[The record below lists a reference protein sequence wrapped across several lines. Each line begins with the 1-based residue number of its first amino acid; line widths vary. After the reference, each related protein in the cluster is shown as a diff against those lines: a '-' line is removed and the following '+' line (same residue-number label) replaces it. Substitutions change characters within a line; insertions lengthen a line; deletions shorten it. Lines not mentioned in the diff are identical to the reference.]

1 LYALKV
7 TAESFCTIFIMVKKP
22 LTNKLFTFLL
32 LVISTSVC
40 AQENIST
47 ASAASK
53 SIEMVKL
60 NQEPEIDG
68 ILDDEVWQQAR
79 VITDFYQ
86 TTPIEFAMPSQDT
99 EVRIFYTEDAIYVG
113 AKMFEDDPE
122 LITAQ
127 SLQQY
132 GGVTQ
137 EDVFILLLDPF
148 LNRRSGYRFAISPNG
163 IWWDA
168 IYSSPT
174 ETDANWLGI
183 WQGESAIGEDGW
195 TTEIRIPFQ
204 TLSFDPDN
212 SDWGINFQRI
222 IRRSDERIS
231 WLSRDRQQNPGTSGV
246 ATGIS
251 GIQQGKG
258 LDIVPGLTL
267 RRDKVFGA
275 QPGAGVENSFE
286 PTLDLFY
293 KITPSLN
300 AAVTLNTD
308 FSAAEVDNRQVN
320 LTRFSLFF
328 PERRDFFLRDSD
340 IFEFGQIGTYDF
352 TANWGTGFSAIPGAA
367 QQNARP
373 FFSRR
378 IGLSAN
384 GAPVDLNVGGKIS
397 GRVGNFNVGSLII
410 SQDEDVASGVD
421 ATDIFVGRAVMNVL
435 SESQLGVMMTD
446 GDPQSNLDNTLYG
459 ADFRYRNSRLP
470 NNKTVE
476 VNAWVQ
482 QTDTEG
488 KQGDDMAYSLA
499 LSSPNRNGLRGTAI
513 YTRVEQNFD
522 PAVGYVNRS
531 GVEEYAME
539 GGYSYLMPPSSYFA
553 SYNVTVDGY
562 RAELLS
568 SGELSSQDVGIRLS
582 LYNRTRDRFFARLV
596 QAKEVLLNDFSIFR
610 ASDGSRSVVIPSG
623 SYTFNEARIFLNT
636 GTHRKLSA
644 NLSVWTGEFYDG
656 EHLEFRSAF
665 TWRPSNQLEFGL
677 THNENSIKLPAGD
690 FKVRQIN
697 LQANFALNTRWSWN
711 NLLQYDNVSEAAGFN
726 SRLLYIPEAGQQAIL
741 VFNYGAEDRNK
752 DNNFIS
758 TASDLSL
765 RATYTFRY

>member
-1 LYALKV
+1 MTEKPV
-7 TAESFCTIFIMVKKP
+7 TC
-22 LTNKLFTFLL
+22 KLFAFLL
-32 LVISTSVC
+32 LVISASVY

-47 ASAASK
+47 VGAAPK
-53 SIEMVKL
+53 TIEMIRL
-60 NQEPEIDG
+60 NQVPEIDG
-68 ILDDEVWQQAR
+68 ILDDEVWQRAR

-86 TTPIEFAMPSQDT
+86 TTPTEFAAPSQAT

-113 AKMFEDDPE
+113 AKIFEDDPE

-137 EDVFILLLDPF
+137 EDVFIVLLDPF

-183 WQGESAIGEDGW
+183 WQGESVIGEDGW
-195 TTEIRIPFQ
+195 TTEMRIPFQ
-204 TLSFDPDN
+204 TLSFDPGN

-231 WLSRDRQQNPGTSGV
+231 WVSRDRQHNPGTSGV

-251 GIQQGKG
+251 GIQQGRG

-275 QPGAGVENSFE
+275 GANAGVENSFE

-293 KITPSLN
+293 KVTPSLN
-300 AAVTLNTD
+300 ASLTLNTD

-340 IFEFGQIGTYDF
+340 IFEFGQIGTYGFD
-352 TANWGTGFSAIPGAA
+352 ANWGTGFSAIPNAA

-410 SQDEDVASGVD
+410 SQDEDMTTGVD

-435 SESQLGVMMTD
+435 SESQFGVMMTD

-470 NNKTVE
+470 NNKTLE
-476 VNAWVQ
+476 VTAWAQ

-499 LSSPNRNGLRGTAI
+499 ISAPNRNGLRGTAI
-513 YTRVEQNFD
+513 YTKVEQNFD
-522 PAVGYVNRS
+522 PAVGYVNRT

-539 GGYSYLMPPSSYFA
+539 GGYSYLLPVSNYFS

-568 SGELSSQDVGIRLS
+568 SGELSSEDVGLRLS
-582 LYNRTRDRFFARLV
+582 LYNRTRDRFFVRLV
-596 QAKEVLLNDFSIFR
+596 QAKEVLINDFSIYR

-644 NLSVWTGEFYDG
+644 NLSVWAGEFYDG
-656 EHLEFRSAF
+656 DHIEFRSAF

-726 SRLLYIPEAGQQAIL
+726 SRLVYIPEAGQQAIL
-741 VFNYGAEDRNK
+741 VFNYGAQDTNK
-752 DNNFIS
+752 DNNFTS

-765 RATYTFRY
+765 RATYTFRF

>member
-1 LYALKV
+1 MNY
-7 TAESFCTIFIMVKKP
+7 
-22 LTNKLFTFLL
+22 KLFSCLFFLL
-32 LVISTSVC
+32 PMSVW
-40 AQENIST
+40 AQNNSST
-47 ASAASK
+47 AALSSK
-53 SIEMVKL
+53 TIEMLKFD
-60 NQEPEIDG
+60 NEPVIDG
-68 ILDDEVWQQAR
+68 ILDDAVWQQAKL
-79 VITDFYQ
+79 VTDFYQ
-86 TTPIEFAMPSQDT
+86 TTPTEFDTPSQRT

-122 LITAQ
+122 KITAQ

-148 LNRRSGYRFAISPNG
+148 LNRRSGYRFVISPNG
-163 IWWDA
+163 VWWDA

-174 ETDANWLGI
+174 DTDANWLGI
-183 WQGESAIGEDGW
+183 WQGESNIGDDGW
-195 TTEIRIPFQ
+195 TTEMRIPFQ

-212 SDWGINFQRI
+212 SDWGINFQRV
-222 IRRSDERIS
+222 IRRNDERIS
-231 WLSRDRQQNPGTSGV
+231 WMSRDRQHNPGTSGV

-267 RRDKVFGA
+267 RRDKVYGA
-275 QPGAGVENSFE
+275 TAGTGVENSVE

-300 AAVTLNTD
+300 ASLTLNTD

-340 IFEFGQIGTYDF
+340 IFEFGQIGNYGF
-352 TANWGTGFSAIPGAA
+352 ENNWGTGFSAIPNAA

-373 FFSRR
+373 FFSRT

-384 GAPVDLNVGGKIS
+384 GAPVDLNVGGKLS
-397 GRVGNFNVGSLII
+397 GRVGNFNVGSLLI
-410 SQDEDVASGVD
+410 SQDEDISTGVD

-435 SESQLGVMMTD
+435 AESQVGVMMTD
-446 GDPQSNLDNTLYG
+446 GDPQSNLDSSLYG

-476 VNAWVQ
+476 VTAWVQ
-482 QTDTEG
+482 KTDTEG
-488 KQGDDMAYSLA
+488 KTGDDMAYSLA
-499 LSSPNRNGLRGTAI
+499 VGTPNRNGWRGTGI

-522 PAVGYVNRS
+522 PAVGFVNRT
-531 GVEEYAME
+531 GIQDYALE
-539 GGYSYLMPPSSYFA
+539 GGYSFLLPSSSYFA
-553 SYNVTVDGY
+553 SYNLTVDGY

-568 SGELSSQDVGIRLS
+568 SGELSSQDIGLRLS
-582 LYNRTRDRFFARLV
+582 LFNRSRDRFFARLV
-596 QAKEVLLNDFSIFR
+596 QAKEVLINDFSIFR
-610 ASDGSRSVVIPSG
+610 ASDGSRSVVIPRG
-623 SYTFNEARIFLNT
+623 NYTFNEARVFLNT

-644 NLSVWTGEFYDG
+644 NLSVWAGEFYDG
-656 EHLEFRSAF
+656 DHVEFRSAL
-665 TWRPSNQLEFGL
+665 TWRPSNHLEFGL
-677 THNENSIKLPAGD
+677 THNENSIKLPGGD

-697 LQANFALNTRWSWN
+697 LEANFSLNTRWSWN
-711 NLLQYDNVSEAAGFN
+711 NLVQYDNVSELMGLN
-726 SRLLYIPEAGQQAIL
+726 SRLVYIPEAGQQAIL
-741 VFNYGAEDRNK
+741 VFNYGAQDRDKN
-752 DNNFIS
+752 NNFTS
-758 TASDLSL
+758 TNTDLSL
-765 RATYTFRY
+765 RVTYTFRY

>member
-1 LYALKV
+1 M
-7 TAESFCTIFIMVKKP
+7 TIKQMTF
-22 LTNKLFTFLL
+22 KLFPLL
-32 LVISTSVC
+32 LLLLSGGLS

-47 ASAASK
+47 AGMGSK
-53 SIEMVKL
+53 SIEMVRL
-60 NQEPEIDG
+60 AQEPEIDG
-68 ILDDEVWQQAR
+68 VLDDEVWKQAR
-79 VITDFYQ
+79 VVTDFYQ
-86 TTPIEFAMPSQDT
+86 TTPSEFALPSQPT

-113 AKMFEDDPE
+113 AKMFEDDPD

-127 SLQQY
+127 SYRQY

-148 LNRRSGYRFAISPNG
+148 LNRRSGYRFAISPLG

-174 ETDANWLGI
+174 ETDSNWLGI
-183 WQGESAIGEDGW
+183 WQGESQIVEDGW
-195 TTEIRIPFQ
+195 TTEMRIPFQ
-204 TLSFDPDN
+204 TLSFDPEN

-222 IRRSDERIS
+222 IRRNDERIS
-231 WLSRDRQQNPGTSGV
+231 WLSRDRQHNPATSGV
-246 ATGIS
+246 ASGINE
-251 GIQQGKG
+251 IQQGKG
-258 LDIVPGLTL
+258 LDIVPGITL
-267 RRDKVFGA
+267 RRDKVFGPA
-275 QPGAGVENSFE
+275 PGAGVENSFE
-286 PTLDLFY
+286 PTLDIFY
-293 KITPSLN
+293 KLTPALN
-300 AAVTLNTD
+300 ASLTLNTD

-340 IFEFGQIGTYDF
+340 IFEFGQIGTYGF
-352 TANWGTGFSAIPGAA
+352 SANWGTGFSAIPNAA

-384 GAPVDLNVGGKIS
+384 GSPVDLNVGGKIS
-397 GRVGNFNVGSLII
+397 GRIGNFNVGSLII
-410 SQDEDVASGVD
+410 SQDEDVTTGVD

-435 SESQLGVMMTD
+435 SESQIGLMLTD

-476 VNAWVQ
+476 LNAWVQ
-482 QTDTEG
+482 KTDTEG
-488 KQGDDMAYSLA
+488 KPGDDMAYSLA

-522 PAVGYVNRS
+522 PALGYVNRV
-531 GVEEYAME
+531 GVEEYALE
-539 GGYSYLMPPSSYFA
+539 GGYSYLLPISSYFA
-553 SYNVTVDGY
+553 SYNVTLDGY

-568 SGELSSQDVGIRLS
+568 SGELSSQDVGIRFS

-610 ASDGSRSVVIPSG
+610 ASDESRSVVIPSG
-623 SYTFNEARIFLNT
+623 DYTFNEVRFFLNT
-636 GTHRKLSA
+636 GSHRKLSA
-644 NLSVWTGEFYDG
+644 NLSVWAGEFYDG
-656 EHLEFRSAF
+656 DHLEFRSAL
-665 TWRPSNQLEFGL
+665 TWRPKSQLEFGL
-677 THNENSIKLPAGD
+677 THNENSIKLPAGE

-726 SRLLYIPEAGQQAIL
+726 SRLVYIPEAGQQAIL
-741 VFNYGAEDRNK
+741 VFNYGAQDRDK
-752 DNNFIS
+752 DNNFTS
-758 TASDLSL
+758 TGSDLSL

>member
-1 LYALKV
+1 MKYKLYI
-7 TAESFCTIFIMVKKP
+7 C
-22 LTNKLFTFLL
+22 LFFLL
-32 LVISTSVC
+32 PLSAW
-40 AQENIST
+40 AQNDTST
-47 ASAASK
+47 AGLSSK
-53 SIEMVKL
+53 TIDMVRL
-60 NQEPEIDG
+60 ESEPVIDG
-68 ILDDEVWQQAR
+68 ILDDAVWQQAR
-79 VITDFYQ
+79 LVTDFYQ
-86 TTPIEFAMPSQDT
+86 TTPTEFATPSQRT

-148 LNRRSGYRFAISPNG
+148 LNRRSGYRFAISPFG

-174 ETDANWLGI
+174 ETDGNWLGI
-183 WQGESAIGEDGW
+183 WQGKSEIGDDGW

-204 TLSFDPDN
+204 TLSFDPEN

-222 IRRSDERIS
+222 IRRNDERIS
-231 WLSRDRQQNPGTSGV
+231 WLSRDRQHNPGTSGV

-258 LDIVPGLTL
+258 LDIVPGITL
-267 RRDKVFGA
+267 RRDKIYSPA
-275 QPGAGVENSFE
+275 PGAGSEENFE
-286 PTLDLFY
+286 PTLDIFY
-293 KITPSLN
+293 KVTPSLN
-300 AAVTLNTD
+300 AALTVNTD

-328 PERRDFFLRDSD
+328 PEQRDFFLRDSD
-340 IFEFGQIGTYDF
+340 IFEFGQIGTYGF
-352 TANWGTGFSAIPGAA
+352 SNNWGTGFSAIPNAA

-373 FFSRR
+373 FFSRT

-384 GAPVDLNVGGKIS
+384 GAPVDLNIGGKLS
-397 GRVGNFNVGSLII
+397 GRVGNFNVGSLLI
-410 SQDEDVASGVD
+410 SQDEDITTGVD

-435 SESQLGVMMTD
+435 AESQIGVMMTD
-446 GDPQSNLDNTLYG
+446 GDPQSNLDSALYG

-470 NNKTVE
+470 NNKTME

-482 QTDTEG
+482 KTDTEG

-499 LSSPNRNGLRGTAI
+499 VSTPNRNGWRGTGI

-522 PAVGYVNRS
+522 PAVGYVNRT
-531 GVEEYAME
+531 GIQDYALE
-539 GGYSYLMPPSSYFA
+539 GGYSFLMPISSYFA

-568 SGELSSQDVGIRLS
+568 NGELSSQDVGLRFS
-582 LYNRTRDRFFARLV
+582 LYNRSRDRFFARFV
-596 QAKEVLLNDFSIFR
+596 QAKEVLLNDFSIYR
-610 ASDGSRSVVIPSG
+610 AADGSRAVVIPSG
-623 SYTFNEARIFLNT
+623 SYTFNEARLFLNT
-636 GTHRKLSA
+636 GSHRNLSA
-644 NLSVWTGEFYDG
+644 NLSVWAGEFYDG
-656 EHLEFRSAF
+656 DHLEFRSAI
-665 TWRPSNQLEFGL
+665 TWRPSNQLELGL
-677 THNENSIKLPAGD
+677 THNENSIKLPAGN

-697 LQANFALNTRWSWN
+697 LSANFSLNTRWSLN
-711 NLLQYDNVSEAAGFN
+711 NFIQYDNVSELMGLN
-726 SRLLYIPEAGQQAIL
+726 SRLVYIPEAGQQAIL
-741 VFNYGAEDRNK
+741 VFNYGAQDRDK
-752 DNNFIS
+752 DNNF
-758 TASDLSL
+758 TTTNTDLSL
-765 RATYTFRY
+765 RLTYTFRY

>member
-1 LYALKV
+1 M
-7 TAESFCTIFIMVKKP
+7 TF
-22 LTNKLFTFLL
+22 KLFAFLL
-32 LVISTSVC
+32 FLISGCVC
-40 AQENIST
+40 AQEDIST
-47 ASAASK
+47 ARVASK
-53 SIEMVKL
+53 SIEMVRL
-60 NQEPEIDG
+60 EQEPEIDG

-86 TTPIEFAMPSQDT
+86 TTPTEFARPSQPT

-113 AKMFEDDPE
+113 AKMFEDDPD

-127 SLQQY
+127 SYQQY

-148 LNRRSGYRFAISPNG
+148 LNRRSGYRFAISPFG

-174 ETDANWLGI
+174 DTDSNWLGI
-183 WQGESAIGEDGW
+183 WQGESEIVENGW
-195 TTEIRIPFQ
+195 TTEMRIPFQ
-204 TLSFDPDN
+204 TLSFDPEN

-222 IRRSDERIS
+222 IRRNDERIS
-231 WLSRDRQQNPGTSGV
+231 WLSRDRQHNPGTSGV

-275 QPGAGVENSFE
+275 GPGAGVENSFE

-293 KITPSLN
+293 KVTPALN
-300 AAVTLNTD
+300 ASLTLNTD
-308 FSAAEVDNRQVN
+308 FSAAEVDTRQVN

-340 IFEFGQIGTYDF
+340 IFEFGQIGTYGF
-352 TANWGTGFSAIPGAA
+352 SANWGTGFSAIPNAA

-397 GRVGNFNVGSLII
+397 GRIGNFNVGSLII
-410 SQDEDVASGVD
+410 SQDEDVTTGVD

-435 SESQLGVMMTD
+435 SESQFGVMMTD

-522 PAVGYVNRS
+522 PAVGYVNRT
-531 GVEEYAME
+531 GVEEYALE
-539 GGYSYLMPPSSYFA
+539 GGYSYLLPVSSYFA

-568 SGELSSQDVGIRLS
+568 SGELSSQDVGIRFA
-582 LYNRTRDRFFARLV
+582 LYNRTRDRFFTRLV
-596 QAKEVLLNDFSIFR
+596 QA
-610 ASDGSRSVVIPSG
+610 
-623 SYTFNEARIFLNT
+623 
-636 GTHRKLSA
+636 
-644 NLSVWTGEFYDG
+644 
-656 EHLEFRSAF
+656 
-665 TWRPSNQLEFGL
+665 
-677 THNENSIKLPAGD
+677 
-690 FKVRQIN
+690 
-697 LQANFALNTRWSWN
+697 
-711 NLLQYDNVSEAAGFN
+711 
-726 SRLLYIPEAGQQAIL
+726 
-741 VFNYGAEDRNK
+741 
-752 DNNFIS
+752 
-758 TASDLSL
+758 
-765 RATYTFRY
+765 